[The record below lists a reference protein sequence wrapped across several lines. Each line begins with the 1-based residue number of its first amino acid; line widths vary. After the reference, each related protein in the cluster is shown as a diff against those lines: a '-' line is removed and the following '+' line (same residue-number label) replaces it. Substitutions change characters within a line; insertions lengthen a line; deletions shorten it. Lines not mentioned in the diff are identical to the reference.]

1 MKPRMGISNKHIS
14 KWCWPPEV
22 TVCDHWICAAKFLPV
37 STGWASCD
45 LQSKNWLELAMQTSE
60 KYKNP
65 VPLPTLC
72 SYWTPVQVLATECQP
87 SSRERT
93 LSEKK
98 PILFRDW
105 HPEEI
110 WHIASEPYLGNL
122 GAQSLWWWWWG
133 VCGGWAR
140 WAEVDAKCLP
150 QSLFSETWSLTK
162 PRAHWFS

>member
-1 MKPRMGISNKHIS
+1 MLTPSRHGLWPLNLCCPIS
-14 KWCWPPEV
+14 
-22 TVCDHWICAAKFLPV
+22 FLPV
-37 STGWASCD
+37 STGWASCN
-45 LQSKNWLELAMQTSE
+45 LWSRNWLELAMQTSE

-65 VPLPTLC
+65 VPLPTPC

-87 SSRERT
+87 SSRERR

-122 GAQSLWWWWWG
+122 GAQSLWCVWCLWG
-133 VCGGWAR
+133 RGTVERGWCQVSSSITIF
-140 WAEVDAKCLP
+140 WDTV
-150 QSLFSETWSLTK
+150 TY
-162 PRAHWFS
+162 